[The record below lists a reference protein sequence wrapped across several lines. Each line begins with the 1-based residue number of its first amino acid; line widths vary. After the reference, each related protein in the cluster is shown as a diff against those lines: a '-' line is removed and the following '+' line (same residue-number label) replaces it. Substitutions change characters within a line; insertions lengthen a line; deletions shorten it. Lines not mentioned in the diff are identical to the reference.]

1 MRRYQDV
8 KIDYNAEMVKVIYF
22 TYDIAILYKIVLLG
36 FVVSRVF
43 RALKHRK
50 LDPWR
55 EVLVWGLFLYF
66 AILLYNTFEP
76 FTILL
81 EREDQQANLIP
92 LQGILKMIENASIFE
107 DRVTRRIVFINIVGN
122 ILLFSPIGLSIP
134 LLDKRLNRG
143 WLVVLLGLSFSLVIE
158 LAQTFLI
165 HRVFDVDDLILNA
178 FGTLIGFLLYALLNA
193 IGPVRAFFE
202 RVRDAARPNAFRY
215 ALAFLTYAAIVT
227 LGIYFHG
234 LDQFQKI
241 IQ

>member
-1 MRRYQDV
+1 
-8 KIDYNAEMVKVIYF
+8 MVKVIYF

-165 HRVFDVDDLILNA
+165 VRVFDVDDLLLNSTGTLLG
-178 FGTLIGFLLYALLNA
+178 FGTYALLNQFKP
-193 IGPVRAFFE
+193 IRSFFDRNRE
-202 RVRDAARPNAFRY
+202 RARPNGLRY
-215 ALAFLTYAAIVT
+215 ALILVLIALAVT
-227 LGIYFHG
+227 VGIYRYSYA
-234 LDQFQKI
+234 LYRQIPQ
-241 IQ
+241 